1 MLPTYCINPTF
12 AACTNGLCVHKAV
25 FPATGLEIGGV
36 IILPLLL
43 GFANNGGI
51 GGGGL
56 IIPVCI
62 FMFGFNTIQAIAIS
76 NSTIFV
82 GAAVRYFGFS
92 LFAKHPQKNATIID
106 YNLCAVMLPL
116 VLVGSFVGVMISNI
130 LPEGILT
137 IILVIV
143 LFYLT
148 YDSFEKAIGLWKKET
163 VAMEKEALAYK
174 PLPGNSTELAN
185 IQSTT
190 LSNNSGDLLG
200 PKQSLN
206 RDSA

>member
-1 MLPTYCINPTF
+1 
-12 AACTNGLCVHKAV
+12 
-25 FPATGLEIGGV
+25 
-36 IILPLLL
+36 
-43 GFANNGGI
+43 
-51 GGGGL
+51 
-56 IIPVCI
+56 
-62 FMFGFNTIQAIAIS
+62 
-76 NSTIFV
+76 
-82 GAAVRYFGFS
+82 
-92 LFAKHPQKNATIID
+92 
-106 YNLCAVMLPL
+106 
-116 VLVGSFVGVMISNI
+116 MISNI